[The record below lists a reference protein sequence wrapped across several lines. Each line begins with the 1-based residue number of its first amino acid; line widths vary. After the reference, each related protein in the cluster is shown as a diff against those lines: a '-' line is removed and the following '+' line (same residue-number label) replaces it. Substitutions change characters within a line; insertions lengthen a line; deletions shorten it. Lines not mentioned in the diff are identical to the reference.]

1 MINKSLWIADS
12 NPTNYPAL
20 TNDETADVCI
30 VGGGI
35 VAAVT
40 AYLLAKNNVSVIVLE
55 KDRICMGV
63 TANSTAKLTSQ
74 HGLFYKYLENEYGL
88 EFAKK
93 YLESNEEGIKLAEK
107 IINDENID
115 CNFEKKDAYVFAP
128 NESELNKIKDEVETV
143 NKIGFNAEFVQNVNI
158 PVEKVLGAIKFPNQA
173 QFNSRKYTVE
183 LFDRSVKLGV
193 KIFENSKVEK
203 IEHNL
208 DSYSVN
214 ANGFNVLAKKV
225 LIASHYPIKNFP
237 GMYFSKMYQD
247 KSYAI
252 AVDTKTDNNND
263 KIIDGMF
270 IQSCTPAI
278 SFRTAKYNE
287 KELLVVA
294 GAGHKTGESQGNIE
308 DSFNNLENYIKKYY
322 PNAEVKFKWSTEDC
336 VTLDKIP
343 YIGRFSNLLPNIY
356 VATGFKKW
364 GMSTSHVAG
373 KLISDLILGN
383 KNEYVEIY
391 KATRLNPIKNIK
403 EFGNMLKESSYS
415 LVINKVKNNDSNFSD
430 IEIGNGGIVEVNGEK
445 VGVYKR
451 EDGKVFAVKPY
462 CKHLGCLVSW
472 NNLEKTWDCPCH
484 GSRYDYMGN
493 IITEPTVKDL
503 DVFKTQ
509 GDGGNGLQQPKG
521 DRKRLIKMV

>member
-183 LFDRSVKLGV
+183 LFDRAVKLGV

-252 AVDTKTDNNND
+252 VVDTKTDNND

-278 SFRTAKYNE
+278 SFRTVKYNE

-322 PNAEVKFKWSTEDC
+322 PNSEVKFKWSTEDC

-343 YIGRFSNLLPNIY
+343 YIGKFSNLLPNIY

-364 GMSTSHVAG
+364 GISTSHVAG

-430 IEIGNGGIVEVNGEK
+430 IEISFHGIKK
-445 VGVYKR
+445 VS
-451 EDGKVFAVKPY
+451 
-462 CKHLGCLVSW
+462 CLFFLL
-472 NNLEKTWDCPCH
+472 N
-484 GSRYDYMGN
+484 
-493 IITEPTVKDL
+493 
-503 DVFKTQ
+503 F
-509 GDGGNGLQQPKG
+509 LQHSTI
-521 DRKRLIKMV
+521 RKRTNTPDAAITV